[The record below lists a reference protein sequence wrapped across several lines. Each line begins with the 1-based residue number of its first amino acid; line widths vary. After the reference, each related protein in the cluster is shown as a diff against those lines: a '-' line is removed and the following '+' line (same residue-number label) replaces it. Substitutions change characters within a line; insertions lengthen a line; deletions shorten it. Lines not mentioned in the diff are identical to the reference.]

1 MHRKYDLAF
10 ILWVLISINLY
21 HIILSIIEKKMLH
34 GKEKGIKNHMYR
46 VLGYFNKT
54 FFFSHFN

>member
-21 HIILSIIEKKMLH
+21 HIILSIIKKKNASWK
-34 GKEKGIKNHMYR
+34 GKGHKKSY
-46 VLGYFNKT
+46 V
-54 FFFSHFN
+54 